1 LKEHVI
7 QGRSTGREVWLR
19 LGACLALSL
28 GVHAG
33 LGTVGWESPAV
44 TAAERQLVAVSLVD
58 APVSAVPPPAIRPVP
73 APPARHGK
81 PAVPAK
87 SRPQVV
93 PAQAEANAVEPL
105 PDEPLCAVPEATVV
119 EETGGTADEV
129 AESPSTDGAFG
140 VRESMASIR
149 AGRER
154 GNAGVANGLI
164 KATPRYESN
173 PLPHYPRLARQNRWE
188 GTVRLRARV
197 SASGT
202 VEDVALERSSGH
214 EVLDRSALDGVQR
227 WRFIPATRGGLPV
240 TCEVSIPVA
249 FKLTE

>member
-1 LKEHVI
+1 MW
-7 QGRSTGREVWLR
+7 TR

-33 LGTVGWESPAV
+33 LGSVGWESPAV
-44 TAAERQLVAVSLVD
+44 TAPERQAVTVALIDVP
-58 APVSAVPPPAIRPVP
+58 ASAVPPPAM
-73 APPARHGK
+73 PPAAS
-81 PAVPAK
+81 PAVRRSNSAAPAK
-87 SRPQVV
+87 LRAVV
-93 PAQAEANAVEPL
+93 PAAPTATATEPL
-105 PDEPLCAVPEATVV
+105 PDEPLCAVPEATIV
-119 EETGGTADEV
+119 EEAGGAADGP
-129 AESPSTDGAFG
+129 AESPALDGVFG
-140 VRESMASIR
+140 DGEILAAIR

-154 GNAGVANGLI
+154 GNAGAANGLI